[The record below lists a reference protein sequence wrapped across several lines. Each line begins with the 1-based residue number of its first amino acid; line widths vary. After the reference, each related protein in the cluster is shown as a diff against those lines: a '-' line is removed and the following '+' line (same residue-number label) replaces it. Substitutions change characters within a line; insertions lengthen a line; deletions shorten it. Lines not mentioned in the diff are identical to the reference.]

1 LTAAPSL
8 GQDRRVA
15 DDLRPFAVLPGEGA
29 TVQGPAG
36 GPLTYKARGEQTGG
50 ALTAIE
56 NVIAPG
62 EGPPLHVHANEDEA
76 WWVIEG
82 TLRFRLGEQAAEAP
96 AGTFVFVP
104 RGVAHA
110 FQNVGDGPARILV
123 LFTPAGMERFFD
135 TFATLTAGPDAF
147 TTAGREAQM
156 AVVGPPLAVSD
167 PR

>member
-1 LTAAPSL
+1 MPAAP
-8 GQDRRVA
+8 
-15 DDLRPFAVLPGEGA
+15 RPFAVPPGAGA

-36 GPLTYKARGEQTGG
+36 GPLTFKARAEQTGG

-62 EGPPLHVHANEDEA
+62 DGPPLHVHAREDEA

-82 TLRFRLGEQAAEAP
+82 TLRFRLGEERSEAP

-104 RGVAHA
+104 RTVPHA
-110 FQNVGDGPARILV
+110 FRNVGTTPARILV

-135 TFATLTAGPDAF
+135 AFAAMPAGPDAF
-147 TTAGREAQM
+147 AEAGRGAGM
-156 AVVGPPLAVSD
+156 DVVGPPLAVSD
-167 PR
+167 PRP

>member
-1 LTAAPSL
+1 VSE
-8 GQDRRVA
+8 DR
-15 DDLRPFAVLPGEGA
+15 RPFAVLPGEGT

-56 NVIAPG
+56 NVIGPG
-62 EGPPLHVHANEDEA
+62 EGPPLHVHAGEDEA

-82 TLRFRLGEQAAEAP
+82 TLRFRLGEDAAEAP

-104 RGVAHA
+104 RGVPHA
-110 FQNVGDGPARILV
+110 FQNIGAAPARILV

-147 TTAGREAQM
+147 ATAGREALM
-156 AVVGPPLAVSD
+156 DVVGPPLAVSD